1 MRKDIPMATE
11 KPITSAQWAGTSET
25 PTPQQ
30 LQGTDHRSH
39 ATAVGWLL
47 VGLAFVTLM
56 VFVLSLTIG
65 SVLIPTEEIMAVL
78 LGGSASK
85 SSWTTIVLKFRLPKA
100 LTAMLAGAALS
111 VSGLQMQTL
120 FRNPLA
126 GPFVLGISSGASLG
140 VALIILLAGA
150 AVSMGGST
158 TLLAGVSLAGD
169 TSLALSAI
177 FGSGLV
183 LFLVLFV
190 ARKVQSGMTLL
201 ILGLMFGY
209 ATGALVSVLL
219 YFSIDDRIQAYI
231 SWTFGSFGGVTWRQL
246 QVMAPAILLGLVGG
260 HLLMKPLNALLLGE
274 TYARSLG
281 LNVHHARLGIIGSS
295 AVLAGV
301 VTAFCGPIGF
311 LGIAV
316 PHLCRSLFHTSDHR
330 LLLPAVSLMGATLAL
345 GADIIAGLPGSQLT
359 LPLNAVT
366 ALLGA
371 PVVIWVILRQRNLRE
386 AFAG

>member
-1 MRKDIPMATE
+1 MATE
-11 KPITSAQWAGTSET
+11 KPITSAQWAVPSET

-30 LQGTDHRSH
+30 LQGTDHSSH

>member
-1 MRKDIPMATE
+1 MTREDVPLAASNI
-11 KPITSAQWAGTSET
+11 
-25 PTPQQ
+25 
-30 LQGTDHRSH
+30 RSH
-39 ATAVGWLL
+39 S
-47 VGLAFVTLM
+47 TLTRG
-56 VFVLSLTIG
+56 FVLSPGLLLAGLALVALAVFMLSLAVG
-65 SVLIPTEEIMAVL
+65 SVRIPIGDIVSVL
-78 LGGSASK
+78 LGGDASK
-85 SSWTTIVLKFRLPKA
+85 PAWETIVLKFRLPKA

-140 VALIILLAGA
+140 VALAVLLAGV
-150 AVSMGGST
+150 AVGLGGST
-158 TLLAGVSLAGD
+158 TLLAGISLAGD

-177 FGSGLV
+177 IGSGLV
-183 LFLVLFV
+183 LLLVMSV

-209 ATGALVSVLL
+209 TTSALVSVLI
-219 YFSIDDRIQAYI
+219 YFSVVERIQAYI

-246 QVMAPAILLGLVGG
+246 QVMAPAILLGLAGG

-274 TYARSLG
+274 TYALSLG
-281 LNVHHARLGIIGSS
+281 LNVRRVRLGIIGSS

-316 PHLCRSLFHTSDHR
+316 PHLCRSLLHTSDHR
-330 LLLPAVSLMGATLAL
+330 LLLPAVSFMGATLAL
-345 GADIIAGLPGSQLT
+345 GADIVAGLPGSQLT

-371 PVVIWVILRQRNLRE
+371 PVVIWVILRQRNLRQ

>member
-1 MRKDIPMATE
+1 MNRE
-11 KPITSAQWAGTSET
+11 KVSTPPSHVDMQAALARDFLYAPGLLLAGLLLLALAAFMLS
-25 PTPQQ
+25 
-30 LQGTDHRSH
+30 L
-39 ATAVGWLL
+39 AVG
-47 VGLAFVTLM
+47 
-56 VFVLSLTIG
+56 
-65 SVLIPTEEIMAVL
+65 SVHIPLRDIVAVL
-78 LGGSASK
+78 LGGDAAK
-85 SSWTTIVLKFRLPKA
+85 PAWATIVLQFRLPKA

-140 VALIILLAGA
+140 VALTVLLAGV
-150 AVSMGGST
+150 AVGLGGST
-158 TLLAGVSLAGD
+158 TLMAGISLAGD
-169 TSLALSAI
+169 ASLALSAI
-177 FGSGLV
+177 LGSGLV
-183 LFLVLFV
+183 LLLVMSV
-190 ARKVQSGMTLL
+190 ARRVQSGMTLL

-209 ATGALVSVLL
+209 TTSALVSVLI
-219 YFSIDDRIQAYI
+219 YFSVVERIQAYI

-246 QVMAPAILLGLVGG
+246 QVMAPAILLGLAGG

-274 TYARSLG
+274 TYAQSLG
-281 LNVHHARLGIIGSS
+281 LNVRRVRLGIIGSS

-316 PHLCRSLFHTSDHR
+316 PHLCRSLLNTSDHR
-330 LLLPAVSLMGATLAL
+330 LLLPAASFMGATLAL
-345 GADIIAGLPGSQLT
+345 GADIVAGLPGSQLT

-371 PVVIWVILRQRNLRE
+371 PVVIWVILRQRNLRQ

>member
-1 MRKDIPMATE
+1 MSRENVPFAGSDIRVQASLTRR
-11 KPITSAQWAGTSET
+11 IAAGPGLPLAGLALLALAAFMLS
-25 PTPQQ
+25 
-30 LQGTDHRSH
+30 L
-39 ATAVGWLL
+39 AVG
-47 VGLAFVTLM
+47 
-56 VFVLSLTIG
+56 
-65 SVLIPTEEIMAVL
+65 SVRIPLDEIVAVL
-78 LGGSASK
+78 LGGDASK
-85 SSWTTIVLKFRLPKA
+85 PAWATIVLKFRLPKA

-140 VALIILLAGA
+140 VALAVLLAGV
-150 AVSMGGST
+150 AVGLGGST
-158 TLLAGVSLAGD
+158 TLLAGISLAGD

-177 FGSGLV
+177 VGSGLV
-183 LFLVLFV
+183 LLLVMSV
-190 ARKVQSGMTLL
+190 ARRVQSGMTLL

-209 ATGALVSVLL
+209 TTSALVSVLI
-219 YFSIDDRIQAYI
+219 YFSVVERIQAYI

-246 QVMAPAILLGLVGG
+246 QVMAPAILLGLAGG

-274 TYARSLG
+274 TYALSLG
-281 LNVHHARLGIIGSS
+281 LNVRRVRLGIIGSS
-295 AVLAGV
+295 AILAGV

-316 PHLCRSLFHTSDHR
+316 PHLCRSLLHTSDHR
-330 LLLPAVSLMGATLAL
+330 LLLPAVTFMGATLAL
-345 GADIIAGLPGSQLT
+345 GADIVAGLPGSQLT

-371 PVVIWVILRQRNLRE
+371 PVVIWVILRQRNLRQ

>member
-1 MRKDIPMATE
+1 MNRENVPFATSNMRVHASLTQGI
-11 KPITSAQWAGTSET
+11 SAAPGLLLAGLALVALAAFMLS
-25 PTPQQ
+25 
-30 LQGTDHRSH
+30 L
-39 ATAVGWLL
+39 AVG
-47 VGLAFVTLM
+47 
-56 VFVLSLTIG
+56 
-65 SVLIPTEEIMAVL
+65 SVRIPLDEIVAVL
-78 LGGSASK
+78 LGGDASK
-85 SSWTTIVLKFRLPKA
+85 PAWATIVLKFRLPKA

-140 VALIILLAGA
+140 VAAAVLLAGV
-150 AVSMGGST
+150 AVGLGGST
-158 TLLAGVSLAGD
+158 TLLAGISLAGD

-177 FGSGLV
+177 VGSGLV
-183 LFLVLFV
+183 LLLVMSV
-190 ARKVQSGMTLL
+190 ARRVQSGMTLL

-209 ATGALVSVLL
+209 TTSALVSVLI
-219 YFSIDDRIQAYI
+219 YFSVVERIQAYI

-246 QVMAPAILLGLVGG
+246 QVMAPAILLGLAGG

-274 TYARSLG
+274 TYAMSLG
-281 LNVHHARLGIIGSS
+281 LNVRRVRLGIIGSS
-295 AVLAGV
+295 AILAGV

-316 PHLCRSLFHTSDHR
+316 PHLCRSLLHTSDHR

-345 GADIIAGLPGSQLT
+345 GADIVAGLPGSQLT

-371 PVVIWVILRQRNLRE
+371 PVVIWVILRQRNLRQ

>member
-1 MRKDIPMATE
+1 MTREDVP
-11 KPITSAQWAGTSET
+11 
-25 PTPQQ
+25 
-30 LQGTDHRSH
+30 
-39 ATAVGWLL
+39 
-47 VGLAFVTLM
+47 LAASNIRAHSTLTRG
-56 VFVLSLTIG
+56 FVLSPGLLLAGLALVALAVFLLSLAVG
-65 SVLIPTEEIMAVL
+65 SVRIPIDEIVAVL
-78 LGGSASK
+78 LGGDASK
-85 SSWTTIVLKFRLPKA
+85 PAWATIVLKFRLPKA

-140 VALIILLAGA
+140 VALT
-150 AVSMGGST
+150 V
-158 TLLAGVSLAGD
+158 LLAGVAVGLGGSTSLLAGISLAGD

-177 FGSGLV
+177 AGSGLV
-183 LFLVLFV
+183 LLLVMSV
-190 ARKVQSGMTLL
+190 ARKVQSGMTIL

-209 ATGALVSVLL
+209 TTSALVSVLI
-219 YFSIDDRIQAYI
+219 YFSVAERIQAYI

-246 QVMAPAILLGLVGG
+246 QVMAPAIVLGLAGG

-274 TYARSLG
+274 TYALSLG
-281 LNVHHARLGIIGSS
+281 LNVGRVRLGVIGSS

-316 PHLCRSLFHTSDHR
+316 PHLCRSLLHTSDHR
-330 LLLPAVSLMGATLAL
+330 LLLPAVSFMGATLAL
-345 GADIIAGLPGSQLT
+345 GADIVAGLPGSQLT

>member
-1 MRKDIPMATE
+1 MNRDKV
-11 KPITSAQWAGTSET
+11 ST
-25 PTPQQ
+25 PP
-30 LQGTDHRSH
+30 SH
-39 ATAVGWLL
+39 FDMHAALARDFLYAPGLLLAVLVLL
-47 VGLAFVTLM
+47 ALAA
-56 VFVLSLTIG
+56 FVLSLAVG
-65 SVLIPTEEIMAVL
+65 SVRIPLRDIVAVL
-78 LGGSASK
+78 LGGEAAK
-85 SSWTTIVLKFRLPKA
+85 PAWETIVLQFRLPKA
-100 LTAMLAGAALS
+100 VTAMLAGAALS

-140 VALIILLAGA
+140 VALTVLLAGV
-150 AVSMGGST
+150 AVGLGGST
-158 TLLAGVSLAGD
+158 TLLAGISLAGD
-169 TSLALSAI
+169 ASLALSAI
-177 FGSGLV
+177 LGSGLV
-183 LFLVLFV
+183 LLLVMSV
-190 ARKVQSGMTLL
+190 ARRVQSGMTLL

-209 ATGALVSVLL
+209 TTSALVSVLI
-219 YFSIDDRIQAYI
+219 YFSVVERIQAYI

-246 QVMAPAILLGLVGG
+246 QVMAPAILLGLAGG

-274 TYARSLG
+274 TYAQSLG
-281 LNVHHARLGIIGSS
+281 LNVRRVRLGIIGSS

-316 PHLCRSLFHTSDHR
+316 PHLCRSLLNTSDHR
-330 LLLPAVSLMGATLAL
+330 LLLPAVSFMGATLAL
-345 GADIIAGLPGSQLT
+345 GADIVAGLPGSQLT

-371 PVVIWVILRQRNLRE
+371 PVVIWVILRQRNLRQ